1 MIGSS
6 KYCTYIFIL
15 VAIAFSSCN
24 NDNDKPQSNTQK
36 LTQKEVN
43 NGLIQSHKE
52 YLLQQEDEI
61 KQYVK
66 RHNYDMQRT
75 QTGIYYKIT
84 EPGKGEQAKLGEV
97 ATVVYTITLL
107 DGTICYDTKEDG
119 PKQFKIGEDEVE
131 SGVHE
136 AVQLM
141 RVGDKAMFI
150 IPSNLANGLVG
161 DKDKI
166 PPGAVVIYN
175 ITLIAVK
182 AAKPSLSK

>member
-1 MIGSS
+1 MKIRFLYNPAVVVS
-6 KYCTYIFIL
+6 
-15 VAIAFSSCN
+15 IAFFCGCHT
-24 NDNDKPQSNTQK
+24 DEQQNTHSQ

-43 NGLIQSHKE
+43 NGLINSHKE
-52 YLLQQEDEI
+52 FLLQQEDEI

-75 QTGIYYKIT
+75 ASSIYYKIET
-84 EPGKGEQAKLGEV
+84 PGKGERAKVGEFASV
-97 ATVVYTITLL
+97 SYSISLL
-107 DGTICYDTKEDG
+107 DGTVCYDTHNEG
-119 PKQFKIGEDEVE
+119 PKRFKVGEDEVE

-141 RVGDKAMFI
+141 HVGDRAMFI

-166 PPGAVVIYN
+166 PPGAIVIYVIN
-175 ITLIAVK
+175 LLSVNQATS
-182 AAKPSLSK
+182 SLSK

>member
-1 MIGSS
+1 MRI
-6 KYCTYIFIL
+6 
-15 VAIAFSSCN
+15 AIAYGALLSLLSLSSCN
-24 NDNDKPQSNTQK
+24 TDEPKTTKPP

-43 NGLIQSHKE
+43 NGLIESHQKF
-52 YLLQQEDEI
+52 LLQQEDDI
-61 KQYVK
+61 KQYVA

-75 QTGIYYKIT
+75 ATGIYYKIM
-84 EPGKGEQAKLGEV
+84 EPGKGDKAEVGEF
-97 ATVVYTITLL
+97 ATVNYTISLL
-107 DGTICYDTKEDG
+107 DGTVCYDTKQDG

-141 RVGDKAMFI
+141 HIGDKAMFI

-175 ITLIAVK
+175 INLIALTK
-182 AAKPSLSK
+182 AKPSLSK

>member
-1 MIGSS
+1 MRI
-6 KYCTYIFIL
+6 
-15 VAIAFSSCN
+15 VIAYGALLGLLSLSSCN
-24 NDNDKPQSNTQK
+24 TDEPKTTTPP

-43 NGLIQSHKE
+43 NGLIESHQKF
-52 YLLQQEDEI
+52 LLQQEDDI
-61 KQYVK
+61 KQYVA

-75 QTGIYYKIT
+75 ATGIYYKIM
-84 EPGKGEQAKLGEV
+84 EPGKGDKAEVGEF
-97 ATVVYTITLL
+97 ATVNYTISLL
-107 DGTICYDTKEDG
+107 DGTVCYDTKQDG

-141 RVGDKAMFI
+141 HIGDKAMFI

-175 ITLIAVK
+175 INLIALTK
-182 AAKPSLSK
+182 AKPSLSK

>member
-1 MIGSS
+1 MKI
-6 KYCTYIFIL
+6 KFAYTACKLIL
-15 VAIAFSSCN
+15 PIAILCGCN
-24 NDNDKPQSNTQK
+24 NAEQQNKHK
-36 LTQKEVN
+36 ELTQKEVN
-43 NGLIQSHKE
+43 NGLVNSHKE
-52 YLLQQEDEI
+52 FLLQQEDEI

-75 QTGIYYKIT
+75 ATGIYYKIII
-84 EPGKGEQAKLGEV
+84 PGKGEQAKAGEIASV
-97 ATVVYTITLL
+97 SYTISLL
-107 DGTICYDTKEDG
+107 DGTVCYDTKNEG

-141 RVGDKAMFI
+141 HVGDEALFI

-166 PPGAVVIYN
+166 PPGAIVVYDIK
-175 ITLIAVK
+175 LISLKQANS
-182 AAKPSLSK
+182 SLSK

>member
-1 MIGSS
+1 MISCS
-6 KYCTYIFIL
+6 KYCTYIFIII
-15 VAIAFSSCN
+15 VIAFSSCN
-24 NDNDKPQSNTQK
+24 NDKPQESKTQK

-75 QTGIYYKIT
+75 QTGIYYMIT
-84 EPGKGEQAKLGEV
+84 EPGKGEQAKMGEV
-97 ATVVYTITLL
+97 ATVAYTITLL

-141 RVGDKAMFI
+141 HVGDKAMFI

-175 ITLIAVK
+175 INLVAVK